1 MVYNLRPKIKVKHD
15 SRTWKNYTQIA
26 DEISQQFVNG
36 KRTLALECYP
46 GVNLHEIEE
55 LLLSK
60 LKGVRL
66 IKADDY
72 AYDAETI
79 TNKNCCEFN
88 R

>member
-1 MVYNLRPKIKVKHD
+1 M
-15 SRTWKNYTQIA
+15 
-26 DEISQQFVNG
+26 G
-36 KRTLALECYP
+36 KEPLLLECYP

-79 TNKNCCEFN
+79 TNKIAANLTDDRVFWTYVSCNFG
-88 R
+88 